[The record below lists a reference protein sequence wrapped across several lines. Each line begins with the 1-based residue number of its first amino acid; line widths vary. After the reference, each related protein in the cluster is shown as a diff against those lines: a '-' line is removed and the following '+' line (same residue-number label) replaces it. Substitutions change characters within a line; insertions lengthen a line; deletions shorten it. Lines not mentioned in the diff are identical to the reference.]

1 MISGDDIIVICMT
14 IINMSTSDRPRRRAA
29 LIAASETSPEPGG
42 PMLKLQRAAP
52 AVRRVPLALARRFF
66 QICTA
71 VAAQSLAEAELTPL
85 EFAVMAY
92 VNKAVGEPGIDQS
105 TLAARLGI
113 DRNNTSLL
121 VARLLAKG
129 LLETRINAEDRRVR
143 LLWLTPR
150 GEKLHARLYPRAY
163 VDQLRILDTLN
174 PDERETLLDLLVRV
188 IEGNLPLARPG
199 AGRRKR
205 GSVSGP
211 TTNRP

>member
-1 MISGDDIIVICMT
+1 
-14 IINMSTSDRPRRRAA
+14 
-29 LIAASETSPEPGG
+29 
-42 PMLKLQRAAP
+42 MLKLEHAVP

-66 QICTA
+66 QICTVA
-71 VAAQSLAEAELTPL
+71 AAQSIAEAELTPL

-129 LLETRINAEDRRVR
+129 LLETRINAEDRRAR

-163 VDQLRILDTLN
+163 ADQLRILDALN
-174 PDERETLLDLLVRV
+174 PTERETLLDLLVRV

-205 GSVSGP
+205 GSVSGTA
-211 TTNRP
+211 TTTRP

>member
-1 MISGDDIIVICMT
+1 MISCDDILIICMT
-14 IINMSTSDRPRRRAA
+14 IINMKTDGRPRRRAA
-29 LIAASETSPEPGG
+29 SIAASEAPPKPGG
-42 PMLKLQRAAP
+42 PMLKLKHAAQ

-71 VAAQSLAEAELTPL
+71 AAAQSIAEAELTPL

-92 VNKAVGEPGIDQS
+92 INKAVGEPGIDQS

-113 DRNNTSLL
+113 DRNSTSLL
-121 VARLLAKG
+121 VVRLLAKG
-129 LLETRINAEDRRVR
+129 LLEARINAEDRRAR

-163 VDQLRILDTLN
+163 ADQLRILDALN
-174 PDERETLLDLLVRV
+174 PAERETLLDLLVRV
-188 IEGNLPLARPG
+188 IEGNLPLVRPG

-205 GSVSGP
+205 SAVSG
-211 TTNRP
+211 TTTARP

>member
-1 MISGDDIIVICMT
+1 
-14 IINMSTSDRPRRRAA
+14 
-29 LIAASETSPEPGG
+29 
-42 PMLKLQRAAP
+42 MLKLEHAVP

-71 VAAQSLAEAELTPL
+71 AAAQSIAEAELTPL

-92 VNKAVGEPGIDQS
+92 VNRAVGEPGIDQS

-113 DRNNTSLL
+113 DRNSTSLM

-129 LLETRINAEDRRVR
+129 LLETRINAEDRRAR

-163 VDQLRILDTLN
+163 ADQLSVLDALN
-174 PDERETLLDLLVRV
+174 PTERETLLDLLVRV

-205 GSVSGP
+205 GSASG
-211 TTNRP
+211 TTTTRP